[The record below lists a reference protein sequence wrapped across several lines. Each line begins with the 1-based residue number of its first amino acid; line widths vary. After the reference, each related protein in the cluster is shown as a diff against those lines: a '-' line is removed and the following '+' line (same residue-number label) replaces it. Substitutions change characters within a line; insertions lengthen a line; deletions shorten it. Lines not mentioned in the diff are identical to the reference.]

1 MNRYLIHVST
11 NWCGMDDVFR
21 AIAESKDDLHDIAQE
36 LAYDNFESYNLWE
49 EIAREEGY
57 DPDEMTEAD
66 WDRLYGEIDDS
77 NYYDYKI
84 EEFNGDDKEW
94 EEYTGMIYE

>member
-1 MNRYLIHVST
+1 MRFLIHVST
-11 NWCGMDDVFR
+11 NWCGMDDTFR
-21 AIAESKDDLHDIAQE
+21 AIANNGEDLYDLAEQ

-66 WDRLYGEIDDS
+66 WDWLYTNIDEG
-77 NYYDYKI
+77 NYYGFNI
-84 EEFNGDDKEW
+84 EEFNGDDEEW
-94 EEYTGMIYE
+94 EEYAGIIYE